1 MAPARVAIADA
12 GDEIVVAAADGQGVA
27 GMAVDVPKRLKP
39 GESVELAVAGGG
51 RVRRIFRLD
60 T

>member
-27 GMAVDVPKRLKP
+27 GMAVDVPRRLKP
-39 GESVELAVAGGG
+39 GESVELAVAGGA
-51 RVRRIFRLD
+51 RETEI
-60 T
+60 